1 MGVMNDSLTQIDPKV
16 VAELRRLPARGSA
29 DLFVKLVGLFE
40 ISSAEALAQLQT
52 ALQMSAAGQAAAI
65 CHKLKSIAG
74 SVGTVAF
81 AREVGRI
88 ERHCVEGD
96 LARARDSLAG
106 LQAAHP
112 TLLAELARS

>member
-1 MGVMNDSLTQIDPKV
+1 MDDSLTQIDRKL
-16 VAELRRLPARGSA
+16 VAELRRLPARGAA

-40 ISSAEALAQLQT
+40 ISSAEALVQLHT
-52 ALQMSAAGQAAAI
+52 ALQRAAAGQAAAI

-74 SVGTVAF
+74 NVGAVAF
-81 AREVGRI
+81 AHEVGRI

-96 LARARDSLAG
+96 LARARDLLSG

-112 TLLAELARS
+112 TLLAELARC

>member
-1 MGVMNDSLTQIDPKV
+1 MDDSLTQIDPKV
-16 VAELRRLPARGSA
+16 VAELRRLPARGSTN
-29 DLFVKLVGLFE
+29 LYVKLVGLFE

-52 ALQMSAAGQAAAI
+52 ALQLAAAGQAAAI

-74 SVGTVAF
+74 SVGAVAF

-96 LARARDSLAG
+96 LARARELLG
-106 LQAAHP
+106 ELQAAYP
-112 TLLAELARS
+112 TLLEELART

>member
-1 MGVMNDSLTQIDPKV
+1 MDDSLTQIDRSV

-29 DLFVKLVGLFE
+29 NLFMKLVSLFD
-40 ISSAEALAQLQT
+40 ISSTEALAQLQT
-52 ALQMSAAGQAAAI
+52 ALQMSATGQAAAI

-74 SVGTVAF
+74 NIGAVAF

-96 LARARDSLAG
+96 LARARDLLGG

-112 TLLAELARS
+112 TLIAELARS

>member
-1 MGVMNDSLTQIDPKV
+1 MGVMDDSLTQIDRRV
-16 VAELRRLPARGSA
+16 VAELRRMPARGSA
-29 DLFVKLVGLFE
+29 NLFVKLVGFFE
-40 ISSAEALAQLQT
+40 ISSAEALAQMQT
-52 ALQMSAAGQAAAI
+52 ALQRSAAGQAVAI

-74 SVGTVAF
+74 NVGAVAF

-96 LARARDSLAG
+96 LARARDLLGG

-112 TLLAELARS
+112 TLLAALARS

>member
-1 MGVMNDSLTQIDPKV
+1 MRVMNDSLAQIDRKV

-40 ISSAEALAQLQT
+40 ISSTDALAQMQT
-52 ALQMSAAGQAAAI
+52 ALQTSAAGQAAAI

-74 SVGTVAF
+74 SVGAVAF

-96 LARARDSLAG
+96 LARARDLFAG

>member
-1 MGVMNDSLTQIDPKV
+1 MDDSLTQIDRRV
-16 VAELRRLPARGSA
+16 VAQLRRLPARESA
-29 DLFVKLVGLFE
+29 NLFVKLLGFFA

-74 SVGTVAF
+74 NLGAMAF

-96 LARARDSLAG
+96 LARARDLLGG

>member
-1 MGVMNDSLTQIDPKV
+1 MGVMDESLTRIDRKV
-16 VAELRRLPARGSA
+16 VAELQRLPARGAAS
-29 DLFVKLVGLFE
+29 LFVKLVGLFE

-74 SVGTVAF
+74 SVGAVPF

-96 LARARDSLAG
+96 LARARDLLGG

>member
-1 MGVMNDSLTQIDPKV
+1 MDDSLTQIDRKV
-16 VAELRRLPARGSA
+16 VAELQGLPARGGA
-29 DLFVKLVGLFE
+29 NLFVKLVGLFE
-40 ISSAEALAQLQT
+40 IGSAEALAQLQT
-52 ALQMSAAGQAAAI
+52 ALQISAAGQAAAI

-74 SVGTVAF
+74 NVGAVAF
-81 AREVGRI
+81 AREVDRI

-96 LARARDSLAG
+96 LAAARVLLGG

>member
-1 MGVMNDSLTQIDPKV
+1 MDDSLTQIDRRV
-16 VAELRRLPARGSA
+16 VAELRCLPARGSA
-29 DLFVKLVGLFE
+29 NLFVKLVGFFE
-40 ISSAEALAQLQT
+40 IGSAEALAQLQT
-52 ALQMSAAGQAAAI
+52 ALQMSAAGKAAAI

-74 SVGTVAF
+74 NVGAVAF
-81 AREVGRI
+81 AREVGRV

-96 LARARDSLAG
+96 LARAQDLLGG

>member
-1 MGVMNDSLTQIDPKV
+1 MDDSLTQIDRSV

-29 DLFVKLVGLFE
+29 NLFMKLVSLFD
-40 ISSAEALAQLQT
+40 ISSTEALAQLQT

-74 SVGTVAF
+74 NIGAVAF
-81 AREVGRI
+81 AREVARI

-96 LARARDSLAG
+96 LARARDLLAG

-112 TLLAELARS
+112 TLIAELARS

>member
-1 MGVMNDSLTQIDPKV
+1 MGVMEDSLTQIDPKV
-16 VAELRRLPARGSA
+16 VAELRRFPTRGSA

-52 ALQMSAAGQAAAI
+52 ALQVSATGQAAAI
-65 CHKLKSIAG
+65 CHRFKSIAG
-74 SVGTVAF
+74 SVGAVAF

-96 LARARDSLAG
+96 LARARELLG
-106 LQAAHP
+106 ELQAAYP

>member
-1 MGVMNDSLTQIDPKV
+1 MDDSLTRIDRKV
-16 VAELRRLPARGSA
+16 VAELRRLPARETA
-29 DLFVKLVGLFE
+29 NLFVKLVGLFE
-40 ISSAEALAQLQT
+40 IGSTEALAQLQT

-74 SVGTVAF
+74 SVGAVAF

-96 LARARDSLAG
+96 LARARDLLGG

>member
-1 MGVMNDSLTQIDPKV
+1 MDDSLTQIDPKV
-16 VAELRRLPARGSA
+16 VAELRRLPAREGA
-29 DLFVKLVGLFE
+29 NLFVKLVGLFE

-52 ALQMSAAGQAAAI
+52 ALQMSAAGQAAAV

-74 SVGTVAF
+74 SVGAVAF
-81 AREVGRI
+81 AREVATI

-96 LARARDSLAG
+96 LVRARDSLG
-106 LQAAHP
+106 RLQAAHP

>member
-1 MGVMNDSLTQIDPKV
+1 MGVMDDSLTQIDRRV
-16 VAELRRLPARGSA
+16 VAELRCLPARGSA
-29 DLFVKLVGLFE
+29 NLFVRLVGFFE
-40 ISSAEALAQLQT
+40 ISSAEALAQLQI
-52 ALQMSAAGQAAAI
+52 ALSLSAAGQAAAI

-74 SVGTVAF
+74 SVGAVAF

-96 LARARDSLAG
+96 LPRARDLLRG

-112 TLLAELARS
+112 TLVAELARS

>member
-1 MGVMNDSLTQIDPKV
+1 LLTQIDRSV
-16 VAELRRLPARGSA
+16 VEELRRLPARGSA
-29 DLFVKLVGLFE
+29 NLFVKLVGLFE
-40 ISSAEALAQLQT
+40 INSAEALAQLQT

-96 LARARDSLAG
+96 LARARDLLG
-106 LQAAHP
+106 RLQAAHP